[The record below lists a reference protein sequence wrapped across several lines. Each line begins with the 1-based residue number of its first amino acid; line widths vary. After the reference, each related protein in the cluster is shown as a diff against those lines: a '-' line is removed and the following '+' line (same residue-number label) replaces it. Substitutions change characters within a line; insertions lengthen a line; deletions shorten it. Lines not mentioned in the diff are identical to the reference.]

1 MGAKNIALIV
11 FFDRH
16 IAAIVEKSHPERSEQ
31 DTWIR
36 ACFAVVLVEKND
48 VVFGSDRVLDNNSQN
63 ANLLAVHR
71 YSMTGVF

>member
-16 IAAIVEKSHPERSEQ
+16 IAAIVEKSHPERRKQ

-48 VVFGSDRVLDNNSQN
+48 VVFGSN
-63 ANLLAVHR
+63 
-71 YSMTGVF
+71 